1 MDDFEIRI
9 RRLAETDPN
18 APLASAISYLDKGVW
33 PVQSIGARSLSQTV
47 PTSSDIECLARFALV
62 DPSINIILTTKESYG
77 KTKGKI
83 KAIKELRA
91 RANVGLKEAKDAIEI
106 AEKMLEDGWVPPEQQ
121 EVLRKEE
128 EAAIQS
134 ILKGAS

>member
-9 RRLAETDPN
+9 RRLAESDPN

-33 PVQSIGARSLSQTV
+33 PVQSIGARSLGQTV

-62 DPSINIILTTKESYG
+62 DPSINIILTAKESY
-77 KTKGKI
+77 GKI

-91 RANVGLKEAKDAIEI
+91 RANVGLKEAKDAIER

>member
-9 RRLAETDPN
+9 RRLAESDPN

-77 KTKGKI
+77 KI